1 MIHPKG
7 TADYQSLS
15 RLHPARPKVT
25 LLITKFHHSLG
36 CWRNTNG
43 HSVEIREKKTVALD
57 TYWCPLHAQ
66 FRNTT
71 YFVDKKSLF
80 LDLSVPE
87 VEGNCDGW
95 QLKESI
101 ARTTSG

>member
-1 MIHPKG
+1 MML
-7 TADYQSLS
+7 SLLFGFDTL
-15 RLHPARPKVT
+15 RLGVGGR
-25 LLITKFHHSLG
+25 
-36 CWRNTNG
+36 
-43 HSVEIREKKTVALD
+43 SVEIREKKTVALD

-71 YFVDKKSLF
+71 YFVDKKALF

-87 VEGNCDGW
+87 VEGNCHGW
-95 QLKESI
+95 QLEESL